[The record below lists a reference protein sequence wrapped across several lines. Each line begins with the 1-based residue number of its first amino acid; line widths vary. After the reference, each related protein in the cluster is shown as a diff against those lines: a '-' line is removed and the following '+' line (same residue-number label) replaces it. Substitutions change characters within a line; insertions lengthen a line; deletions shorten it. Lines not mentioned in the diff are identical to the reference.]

1 MQKEV
6 LGEEIDQQ
14 IVWPAGKPPAKD
26 ARLTQRQGGKSEFEP
41 RSLGYIYIIYIIYI
55 YNIYI
60 YDDH

>member
-41 RSLGYIYIIYIIYI
+41 RSLGYIYI
-55 YNIYI
+55 
-60 YDDH
+60 